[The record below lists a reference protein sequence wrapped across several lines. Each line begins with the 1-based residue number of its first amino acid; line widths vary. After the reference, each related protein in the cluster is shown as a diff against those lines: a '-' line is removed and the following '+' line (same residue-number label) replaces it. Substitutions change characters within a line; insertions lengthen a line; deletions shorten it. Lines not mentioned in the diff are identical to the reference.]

1 MKPNLILWN
10 SFFCTVVLESVVALI
25 VLPCCSCCCRWCWC
39 RCSCIWC
46 CCGECIFSCKRFP
59 RFLMLGELNKR
70 STQFNTFLK
79 FEMFRNFVRP
89 LAFRFS
95 FYHRCISTIHY
106 SFEASP
112 LWNDSLRSFSGLKK
126 IRAAEPH
133 PLLVL
138 RLPVGPFFAPCIYSI
153 IHNADITHN
162 GKVKCTRW
170 TASSLR
176 SPARLKERRRSMRSG
191 LRDKVVKSVS
201 RWQQKNLFLL
211 VLWNFT
217 WFVLMTPVLWIRNEL
232 FRIHLRLF
240 RVYSV

>member
-10 SFFCTVVLESVVALI
+10 SFYCTVVLESVVALI
-25 VLPCCSCCCRWCWC
+25 VLPCCSCCCGWCWC

-59 RFLMLGELNKR
+59 RFLMLGKLNKR

-112 LWNDSLRSFSGLKK
+112 LWNDSLSSFSGLKK
-126 IRAAEPH
+126 IGLQSRTPFWCSAFQSAH
-133 PLLVL
+133 FLLLVSTVL
-138 RLPVGPFFAPCIYSI
+138 SI
-153 IHNADITHN
+153 TLIWPTM
-162 GKVKCTRW
+162 
-170 TASSLR
+170 
-176 SPARLKERRRSMRSG
+176 ER
-191 LRDKVVKSVS
+191 
-201 RWQQKNLFLL
+201 
-211 VLWNFT
+211 
-217 WFVLMTPVLWIRNEL
+217 
-232 FRIHLRLF
+232 
-240 RVYSV
+240 